1 MSGRKELTEKEIEA
15 NLAAWNADASRF
27 LKDRPSHFGQIDEL
41 ADSSRVLERYAQA
54 LAEAG
59 LEGYFEFGVS
69 DAQENAHGMGYPIL
83 TRTIILISED
93 LMKTS
98 EEPMGAVIF
107 QINRGGGFE
116 EPFIEFLLN
125 ENERY
130 NFAKRYEDLTDDQRH
145 TRQRPYWLRTPGIN
159 AFDITQPSHLRPG
172 QLFVDGRDTAF
183 MFGGNSGKAYS
194 QAELVANQTEVDD
207 FFRGIKEDLR
217 EYSSKSK

>member
-1 MSGRKELTEKEIEA
+1 M
-15 NLAAWNADASRF
+15 
-27 LKDRPSHFGQIDEL
+27 
-41 ADSSRVLERYAQA
+41 
-54 LAEAG
+54 
-59 LEGYFEFGVS
+59 
-69 DAQENAHGMGYPIL
+69 
-83 TRTIILISED
+83 LISED
-93 LMKTS
+93 LMKTI

-116 EPFIEFLLN
+116 EPFIDFLLDGH
-125 ENERY
+125 EVY
-130 NFAKRYEDLTDDQRH
+130 NFAKRLEGLTVDQRY
-145 TRQRPYWLRTPGIN
+145 TRQRPYWLRTPDIN